1 MNTYA
6 VYNAPI
12 NGLPQYGWVDGG
24 AGVGVRRATQ
34 GKFRIFRFSNVD

>member
-24 AGVGVRRATQ
+24 GWGASGNPGE
-34 GKFRIFRFSNVD
+34 I